1 MSWLGR
7 SPLLHTAGV
16 AIAGFASQRIGM
28 GGFAVNA
35 LSHLPCRTKYGQ
47 SDCGAPA
54 LWYSMGTWTINKLG
68 IWSVKG
74 GTNSHRKPN
83 DRVSLGVTFQVSSMK
98 AASILRWNAAWAT
111 VMATVAWL
119 ISPSKNSAKA
129 SPVPCTGVPFRT
141 CLVALA
147 EKA

>member
-1 MSWLGR
+1 MSWLGS
-7 SPLLHTAGV
+7 SPLLQTAGV

-28 GGFAVNA
+28 GGFAVYA
-35 LSHLPCRTKYGQ
+35 LAQLPCRTKYGQ

-54 LWYSMGTWTINKLG
+54 LWYSCGTWTINKLE

-74 GTNSHRKPN
+74 GVSSYRRPS

-98 AASILRWNAAWAT
+98 AASVLRWNAAWAT
-111 VMATVAWL
+111 VIATVAWL
-119 ISPSKNSAKA
+119 ISPSRNSAKA
-129 SPVPCTGVPFRT
+129 SPVPCTGFPFTT
-141 CLVALA
+141 CAVALA